1 MYKPG
6 YILSKIEKHAY
17 YIGLLP
23 YQFMNMTIKEIFT
36 AYEQRMKL
44 LKDKNDCENRRT
56 ARICCI
62 IANANRDSKKKPR
75 PFMEDDFIPKEKLKE
90 KKKMNVNQM
99 ETLLKTITLAYGGK
113 VVN

>member
-1 MYKPG
+1 M
-6 YILSKIEKHAY
+6 H
-17 YIGLLP
+17 
-23 YQFMNMTIKEIFT
+23 MTIKELFL
-36 AYEQRMKL
+36 AYENRMKL
-44 LKDKNDCENRRT
+44 IKEQNDFKNRRT

-75 PFMEDDFIPKEKLKE
+75 PFTEEDFMPKQKLKG

-99 ETLLKTITLAYGGK
+99 ETMLKTITLAYGGK